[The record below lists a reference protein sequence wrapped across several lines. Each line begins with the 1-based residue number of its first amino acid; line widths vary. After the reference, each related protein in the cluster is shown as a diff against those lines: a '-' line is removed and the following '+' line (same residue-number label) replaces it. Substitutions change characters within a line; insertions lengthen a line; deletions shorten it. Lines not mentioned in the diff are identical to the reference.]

1 MSTTVTV
8 MRFGLF
14 LPPVTIDSYVAG
26 VKKAAAEGYEVIWS
40 PQIFGLDA
48 MQAIGI
54 AAREVP
60 NILFGTS
67 VVPTYPRHPM
77 VMAQMALTTAQAS
90 GGRFMLGIGLSHKV
104 VIEGMYGMSFDK
116 PAVHMREYLSILVPF
131 LREQT
136 GSFSGESLTGRGALS
151 IGPSPEVPLYL
162 ASMAPAMLRLAGSV
176 ADGTILWMTGPK
188 TIAQHIVPT
197 MNQAADKAG
206 RAAPRVIAGIPMCL
220 TNDVAGARAVAAK
233 DYAIYGQLPSY
244 RAMLDNEGLA
254 GPADLAIVGDEAAL
268 RAGVEAMREAGCH
281 DFACSPFGS
290 PEEQAATT
298 AFVGSLAG

>member
-1 MSTTVTV
+1 
-8 MRFGLF
+8 MRLGLF
-14 LPPVTIDSYVAG
+14 LAPVSIDSFVASS
-26 VKKAAAEGYEVIWS
+26 KQAAAEGYSMIWS

-60 NILFGTS
+60 GIEFGTS

-77 VMAQMALTTAQAS
+77 VMAQMALTAAQAS
-90 GGRFMLGIGLSHKV
+90 NGRFTLGIGLSHQV

-131 LREQT
+131 LNEQK
-136 GSFSGESLTGRGALS
+136 GSFSGETLTGRGALS
-151 IGPSPEVPLYL
+151 VGPAPKVPLMI
-162 ASMAPAMLRLAGSV
+162 AAMAPAMLRLAGSV

-188 TIAQHIVPT
+188 TIAGHIVPT

-206 RAAPRVIAGIPMCL
+206 RETPKVIAGIPMCL
-220 TNDVAGARAVAAK
+220 TKDVAAARERAAK
-233 DYAIYGQLPSY
+233 EYVVYGQLPSY

-290 PEEQAATT
+290 KEEQAATT
-298 AFVGSLAG
+298 AFVGSLA

>member
-1 MSTTVTV
+1 MP
-8 MRFGLF
+8 MRLGLF
-14 LPPVTIDSYVAG
+14 LAPVSIDSFVASS
-26 VKKAAAEGYEVIWS
+26 KQAAAEGYSMIWS

-60 NILFGTS
+60 GIEFGTS

-77 VMAQMALTTAQAS
+77 VMAQMALTAAQAS
-90 GGRFMLGIGLSHKV
+90 NGRFTLGIGLSHQV

-131 LREQT
+131 LNEQK
-136 GSFSGESLTGRGALS
+136 GSFSGETLTGRGALS
-151 IGPSPEVPLYL
+151 VGPAPKVPLMI
-162 ASMAPAMLRLAGSV
+162 AAMAPAMLRLAGSV

-188 TIAQHIVPT
+188 TIAGHIVPT

-206 RAAPRVIAGIPMCL
+206 RETPKVIAGIPMCL
-220 TNDVAGARAVAAK
+220 TKDVAAARERAAK
-233 DYAIYGQLPSY
+233 EYVVYGQLPSY

-290 PEEQAATT
+290 KEEQAATT
-298 AFVGSLAG
+298 AFVGSLA